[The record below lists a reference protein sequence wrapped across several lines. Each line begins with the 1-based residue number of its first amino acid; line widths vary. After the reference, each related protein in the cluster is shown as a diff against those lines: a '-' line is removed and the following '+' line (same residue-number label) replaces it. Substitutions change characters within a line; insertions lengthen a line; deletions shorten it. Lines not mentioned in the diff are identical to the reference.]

1 MARIK
6 KEPEPHPLTEAEEV
20 KLKQELE
27 ETQQRWSL
35 AMMRYKAPKTAE
47 ESQQSKKVMDEA
59 ARRLE
64 YLRAY
69 LEKGYDPKLER
80 PVDYVPKVRAAPRF
94 DKPITL
100 REYAEQHELLEDD

>member
-1 MARIK
+1 MATK
-6 KEPEPHPLTEAEEV
+6 KNDDVHPLTEAEEV

-27 ETQQRWSL
+27 QTQQRWNL
-35 AMMRYKAPKTAE
+35 AMMRYKAPRNAE
-47 ESQQSKKVMDEA
+47 ESQESKKVMDEA

-80 PVDYVPKVRAAPRF
+80 PVDYVPKVRPAPRF
-94 DKPITL
+94 DNPMTL
-100 REYAEQHELLEDD
+100 REYAQQHELNDD